1 MKSLK
6 LYAAFTT
13 GILVTLLFAA
23 FQSSEQA
30 TKFDEITVGRINIV
44 DSLDRTRVI
53 IAGGFPPRRSELA
66 GLLFINQDGR
76 EAGGYVYSGTR
87 DEEGKIQ
94 AGATLT
100 FDQYRNDQIVALSYD
115 HSGDRKRQGLTIQ
128 DRPDTL
134 SNLVKEAYRAIEG
147 AATAEIRDSVTK
159 YYLSIIPRQD
169 FVSPRLFVGRDF
181 ARASLVTLSDP
192 AGRPRL
198 RLQVD
203 SVGEPSITFLDTAGQ
218 VVRKLTP

>member
-1 MKSLK
+1 MNPLK
-6 LYAAFTT
+6 LYAAFST
-13 GILVTLLFAA
+13 GILITILFAG
-23 FQSSEQA
+23 FQSAKEP
-30 TKFDEITVGRINIV
+30 TRFDEITVGRINIV

-66 GLLFINQDGR
+66 GLLFINEDGR

-87 DEEGKIQ
+87 DKDGQIQ

-134 SNLVKEAYRAIEG
+134 SSLVKEAYRAIEG
-147 AATAEIRDSVTK
+147 APTAAIRDSVTK
-159 YYLSIIPRQD
+159 YYLSIIPRRD

-181 ARASLVTLSDP
+181 AQSSLVTLSDP

-203 SVGEPSITFLDTAGQ
+203 SLGQPSIAFLDTTGR
-218 VVRKLTP
+218 VVRELTP